1 MTKKELIDKIQE
13 RLECY
18 SRKDVAFAVNLIFGA
33 MNSALLG
40 NERIEIRGFGN
51 FTVRNR
57 RTKHIKNPKTGV
69 PVQVEPRK
77 LPFFKV
83 GKELKEMVDSPAEK
97 K

>member
-13 RLECY
+13 QLGCY
-18 SRKDVAFAVNLIFGA
+18 SQKDISFAVNLVFDA
-33 MNSALLG
+33 MSSALLG

-57 RTKHIKNPKTGV
+57 RAKHIKNPKTGV
-69 PVQVEPRK
+69 PVQVESRK

-83 GKELKEMVDSPAEK
+83 GKELKEMVDSPLGGN
-97 K
+97 